1 MRRIQSYKGMSRPK
15 KKKLPWYYLV
25 IALGVVLF
33 VIGFVWL
40 RSGDRKQDVIDEM
53 TDDLF
58 AGSTETLETDIEPSV
73 PTMEAKETIDLEDV
87 TGGDSVGIAT
97 REIQD
102 GLFRHTVKAT
112 LPDSAEDE
120 FYEGWLVRG
129 TPFDFF
135 STGDMVT
142 ISTGEYVLEWFSGE
156 AGPGSAWGEYA
167 DYTQVVITLEPD
179 DGDPAPAAHVLE
191 GEF

>member
-1 MRRIQSYKGMSRPK
+1 MRRIQSYKRMNRPK
-15 KKKLPWYYLV
+15 KKKLPWYYFLV
-25 IALGVVLF
+25 AIGVVVF
-33 VIGFVWL
+33 AIGFVWL
-40 RSGDRKQDVIDEM
+40 RSNDNQEDIVDEM
-53 TDDLF
+53 AGDLF
-58 AGSTETLETDIEPSV
+58 ADSAEVLETDTEPPEPIV
-73 PTMEAKETIDLEDV
+73 MEEKETIDLEDV
-87 TGGDSVGIAT
+87 IGGDSTGVAT

-112 LPDSAEDE
+112 LPEPAENE
-120 FYEGWLVRG
+120 FYEGWLVRN

-142 ISTGEYVLEWFSGE
+142 ISTGEYVLEWFGE
-156 AGPGSAWGEYA
+156 KEETYA

-179 DGDPAPAAHVLE
+179 DGDPAPAAHILE

>member
-1 MRRIQSYKGMSRPK
+1 MNRIKSYKGMNQRSR
-15 KKKLPWYYLV
+15 KKLPWYYFV
-25 IALGVVLF
+25 IAIGLILF
-33 VIGFVWL
+33 VIGYFWL
-40 RSGDRKQDVIDEM
+40 RSDSEEEITEDSSV
-53 TDDLF
+53 DLF
-58 AGSTETLETDIEPSV
+58 ADPSDNLETDIEAPV
-73 PTMEAKETIDLEDV
+73 VVMDQKETIDLEDV
-87 TGGDSVGIAT
+87 SGGDSFGIAT

-112 LPDSAEDE
+112 LPDPSEDE
-120 FYEGWLVRG
+120 FYEGWLVRSS
-129 TPFDFF
+129 PFDFF

-179 DGDPAPAAHVLE
+179 DGDPAPAAHILE